1 MRLDL
6 LTVDFFPVVGII
18 FLIVFLWKNSNM
30 EMKVKVR
37 FYQLILVTF
46 VELIVYNFELILPEI
61 GCSIKMMTLVTALGY
76 CIRPIMIYML
86 ISIIIRKDDRKRIMI
101 PLTVPAV
108 ICAVVSFS
116 AMFTDI
122 AYSYDSELI
131 FHRGLLGWTPH
142 IVMLVYLTLMIIFSF
157 THKGVSNS
165 FERIIIIEIVVIII
179 AATVAESFFGSI
191 AVLRAAV
198 AASIIFYYMYFESEV
213 YKDEIISKQ
222 KAQIAMSEHF
232 SLQMVKTLAET
243 VDAKDSYTK
252 GHSYRVAEYAEKIAA
267 KMGRD
272 EEFRKR
278 IFYMGMLHDIGK
290 IGIPDNIINKKGELT
305 DEEFRIIKTHPQI
318 GADVLKNITEMP
330 TLYYG
335 ARWHHERYDGTG
347 YPDGLKGRDI
357 PIEARI
363 ISVADAYDAM
373 TSKRSY
379 RDALPQEAVRQ
390 EIVNAKGTQ
399 MDPAIA
405 DIMLE
410 MIDSDKEYK
419 LKEH

>member
-108 ICAVVSFS
+108 TCAVVSFS

-122 AYSYDSELI
+122 AYCYDSELI

-179 AATVAESFFGSI
+179 AATVAESFFGTI

-252 GHSYRVAEYAEKIAA
+252 GHSYRVAEYAEKIAT
-267 KMGRD
+267 
-272 EEFRKR
+272 RK
-278 IFYMGMLHDIGK
+278 
-290 IGIPDNIINKKGELT
+290 E
-305 DEEFRIIKTHPQI
+305 
-318 GADVLKNITEMP
+318 
-330 TLYYG
+330 
-335 ARWHHERYDGTG
+335 
-347 YPDGLKGRDI
+347 
-357 PIEARI
+357 
-363 ISVADAYDAM
+363 
-373 TSKRSY
+373 
-379 RDALPQEAVRQ
+379 
-390 EIVNAKGTQ
+390 
-399 MDPAIA
+399 
-405 DIMLE
+405 
-410 MIDSDKEYK
+410 
-419 LKEH
+419 